1 MLITYLALIDKPQE
15 KNGFRKLYEK
25 YSRLMHY
32 AAMRILDDD
41 RLAEEAVQ
49 EAFLRI
55 AKNFSKVGE
64 PDRPAAKRFVLV
76 VTENA
81 ALTLRRKEAKHTAG
95 STSAASGK
103 SHAGEDR
110 REDATTAAAESR
122 EAVKYILDMPQVQQS
137 SLFLHTVYG
146 YKYREIAGLL
156 GISEAAARKHVQ
168 RARIKLEDWMRR

>member
-1 MLITYLALIDKPQE
+1 MLITYLALIDTPQE

-25 YSRLMHY
+25 YSKLMHY
-32 AAMRILDDD
+32 AAKRILEDD

-55 AKNFSKVGE
+55 AKNFSKVGD
-64 PDRPAAKRFVLV
+64 PDKPAAKRFVLV
-76 VTENA
+76 ITENA
-81 ALTLRRKEAKHTAG
+81 ALTLHSKEAKHTAG
-95 STSAASGK
+95 SASAASGK

-110 REDATTAAAESR
+110 RDDVTAASAESR
-122 EAVKYILDMPQVQQS
+122 EAVKYIMDMPQVQQS

-168 RARIKLEDWMRR
+168 RARSKQEEWMRR